1 MKDFIDRQMET
12 SDKLFKAMFEDHKER
27 MRDLIMWAELDAS
40 LIKKLKE
47 RDEEILRLKARVS
60 ELERKND

>member
-40 LIKKLKE
+40 LIRKLKE
-47 RDEEILRLKARVS
+47 RDEEIIRLKARVS
-60 ELERKND
+60 ELERKNV